1 MRTKRKRNSRP
12 KRKRLQKEWKERK
25 VEEVEENMDAVVS
38 LNFVQLVFFFI
49 LATIHLSPK
58 FMIVCDQLHYIRM

>member
-1 MRTKRKRNSRP
+1 MSKRKRFSRA
-12 KRKRLQKEWKERK
+12 KRKRLQNEWK

-38 LNFVQLVFFFI
+38 LSYVQLAFFI

-58 FMIVCDQLHYIRM
+58 SRIVCDQLHYIRR